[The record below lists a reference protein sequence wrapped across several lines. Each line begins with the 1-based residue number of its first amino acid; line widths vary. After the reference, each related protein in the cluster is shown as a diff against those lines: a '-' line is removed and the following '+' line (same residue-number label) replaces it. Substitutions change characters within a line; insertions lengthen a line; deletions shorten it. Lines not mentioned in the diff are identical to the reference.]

1 LAHSFAGW
9 AATSEDFELAAS
21 QVLPIIDLRARATGL
36 GPQELH
42 ALHSEIIHEANRD
55 GQRWISGAVVNGE
68 NVIRTM
74 IISYLI
80 EERHFR
86 GLQQHYR
93 RPAIPALEFQGGYV
107 SLIVLLSA
115 QLLAP

>member
-1 LAHSFAGW
+1 
-9 AATSEDFELAAS
+9 
-21 QVLPIIDLRARATGL
+21 
-36 GPQELH
+36 
-42 ALHSEIIHEANRD
+42 
-55 GQRWISGAVVNGE
+55 VNGQS
-68 NVIRTM
+68 VIRTM

-107 SLIVLLSA
+107 NKSLIVLLSA